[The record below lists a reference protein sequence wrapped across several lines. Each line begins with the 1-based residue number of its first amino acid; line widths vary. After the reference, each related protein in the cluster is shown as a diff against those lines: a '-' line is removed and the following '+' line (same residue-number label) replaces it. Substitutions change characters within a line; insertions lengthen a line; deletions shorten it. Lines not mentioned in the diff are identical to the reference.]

1 MAQTTAALEAAGI
14 RPLTDPER
22 GRLAECESV
31 IKKGLNTFLEV
42 GGALAEIHD
51 AMLYRETHKDF
62 KRYCSEVWDL
72 GQSTAYQKMD
82 GYRAVKLLEDKS
94 SAMAELLY
102 AEKENEPLCYVTDD
116 EEVLKIDSDPL
127 EPRQDLAL
135 NPDCIEPSEILL
147 PANERQVRPL
157 TRLSPDD
164 QVKAWS
170 LVLKQLNEGKKL
182 TASLVGKAAKE
193 IKGETQKRK
202 IKKTQRELEVT
213 ELVSKIFKTQWQ
225 VMVDIISEEQDNGWK
240 NSSKKEVVKWLKNLV
255 KMVEAED

>member
-1 MAQTTAALEAAGI
+1 MVQTTAALEESGV

-51 AMLYRETHKDF
+51 AMLYRETHKSF
-62 KRYCSEVWDL
+62 KQYCSDVWDI
-72 GQSTAYQKMD
+72 GKSTAHQKMD
-82 GYRAVKLLEDKS
+82 GYRAVKFLEDKVSAMADTFPDENKTSAMADTSDGES
-94 SAMAELLY
+94 SSMAELLV
-102 AEKENEPLCYVTDD
+102 AG
-116 EEVLKIDSDPL
+116 EVV
-127 EPRQDLAL
+127 
-135 NPDCIEPSEILL
+135 L
-147 PANERQVRPL
+147 PTNERQVRPL

-193 IKGETQKRK
+193 IKGDTQKRK
-202 IKKTQRELEVT
+202 LKETKRELEST
-213 ELVSKIFKTQWQ
+213 ELVSKIFKAQWQ